1 MDIETMQAR
10 AVDVRRQF
18 AAFEEATYGH
28 EWNVEDLV
36 MGLMTDLGD
45 LAAIVQTLEGK
56 RPPREDDPIKSLEH
70 EVSDCLWVLLVIAD
84 RYGINTADAFDQT
97 MTGIESWIRANG
109 PNT

>member
-1 MDIETMQAR
+1 MDIAPMQAR

-18 AAFEEATYGH
+18 AVFEQATYGR
-28 EWNVEDLV
+28 EWTVEDLV

-56 RPPREDDPIKSLEH
+56 RPPRTDNPIQSLEH

-84 RYGINTADAFDQT
+84 RYDINIADAFDQT
-97 MTGIESWIRANG
+97 MTGIEGWIQNNG
-109 PNT
+109 